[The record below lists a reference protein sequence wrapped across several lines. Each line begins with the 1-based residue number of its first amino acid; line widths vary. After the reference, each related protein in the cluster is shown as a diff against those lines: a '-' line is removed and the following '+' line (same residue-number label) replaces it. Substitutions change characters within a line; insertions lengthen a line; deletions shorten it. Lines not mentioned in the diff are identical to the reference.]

1 MFILWSAWACQ
12 KAVGLISGHRQC
24 RGTKCLRRQCGSEV
38 TLVQLGSLL
47 PWIWMTSVA
56 PKRIYPRTYLPTYL
70 PTRLYDITTQK
81 MGLSLHLLS
90 SCCVMYRLLL
100 NRREGLSSTLMACAW
115 SCSESLALSK
125 VVLSL
130 HATRFNS
137 QACLFQWLSLATV
150 LIALPHLELLADA
163 VRGITTEHRWNTR
176 CLNLELL
183 GSNCS

>member
-1 MFILWSAWACQ
+1 MGIGSVEEQSASVVSVEVRWHLSNSAHFCPEYGWPQ
-12 KAVGLISGHRQC
+12 L
-24 RGTKCLRRQCGSEV
+24 LRNV
-38 TLVQLGSLL
+38 YTHV
-47 PWIWMTSVA
+47 P
-56 PKRIYPRTYLPTYL
+56 TYLPTYL